1 MSNKL
6 FENWENC
13 NKELEEKI
21 IAPHF
26 GFTAKLLKKKSN
38 NQVYIYMGFLP
49 NDFMVIFN
57 DFDED
62 KKVTIKRVYD
72 TFNVWAMNELD
83 MNGLLKLQGDKI
95 NKSVLDTF
103 IPIANEHI
111 KEYEKEKGVQLVTI
125 FRACFG
131 IGDITILP
139 RKVQKDIYGEVIQ

>member
-95 NKSVLDTF
+95 NKSILDT
-103 IPIANEHI
+103 
-111 KEYEKEKGVQLVTI
+111 
-125 FRACFG
+125 
-131 IGDITILP
+131 D
-139 RKVQKDIYGEVIQ
+139 RKSVV